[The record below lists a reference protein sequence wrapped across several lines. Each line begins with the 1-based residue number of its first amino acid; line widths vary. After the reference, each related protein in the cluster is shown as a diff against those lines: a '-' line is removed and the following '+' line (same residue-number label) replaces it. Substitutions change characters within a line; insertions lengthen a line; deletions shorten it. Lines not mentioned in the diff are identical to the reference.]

1 MKPVIGI
8 EIEELPT
15 GSMRSKLI
23 KLKPGVDRTT
33 HLFLAG
39 AIWPL
44 IGLMLCYRGLSRLI
58 GSGYEWLIL
67 ISLLLGICKSVFILD
82 KTARKGIDRIL
93 KFGDNTCIG
102 AVYSIKT
109 WLMVLFMISA
119 GIILRKTPI
128 PPHYLGFLY
137 VAIGGG
143 LLFSSRHAWRTWF
156 RLIGKESIDNS
167 LEEDKGNG

>member
-1 MKPVIGI
+1 
-8 EIEELPT
+8 
-15 GSMRSKLI
+15 MRSKLI
-23 KLKPGVDRTT
+23 KYKPGVDRTT
-33 HLFLAG
+33 HIFLAA

-44 IGLMLCYRGLSRLI
+44 VGLMLCYRGLSGLI
-58 GSGYEWLIL
+58 GTGYEWFIL
-67 ISLLLGICKSVFILD
+67 ISVVLGICKSVFILD

-119 GIILRKTPI
+119 GILLRSTSI
-128 PPHYLGFLY
+128 PPHYLGLLY
-137 VAIGGG
+137 VAIGWG

-156 RLIGKESIDNS
+156 KLIGDKPMENN
-167 LEEDKGNG
+167 LEED